1 MSPPVAA
8 RRSSFSRAR
17 SFLAWPRWTR
27 CRIMTARQL
36 TFAANWKMNHG
47 PAEARAFAEKFL
59 ALTPAAEG
67 RRLWF
72 FPPAVSIA
80 ALSDAVKG
88 RQDVSVGAQNVHWEP
103 KGPFTGGISI
113 PMVMEAGARLTLV
126 GHSERRH
133 LFGETDDQVARK
145 TRAAL
150 AAGITPLVCVGE
162 TLAERDGGRTEQVI
176 LRQTGAVLTALQAA
190 DWGRVVLAYEPV
202 WAIGTGKNA
211 TPDDAAQI
219 HELIRM
225 ALSRKGITAR
235 VPILYGG
242 SVNPENVASLLTRPQ
257 LDGVLVGG
265 ASLTP
270 EGWAEVIDR
279 GSKAKVRPSGGYD
292 LIEG

>member
-1 MSPPVAA
+1 MNE
-8 RRSSFSRAR
+8 RK
-17 SFLAWPRWTR
+17 
-27 CRIMTARQL
+27 L

-59 ALTPAAEG
+59 ALTSPMEG
-67 RRLWF
+67 RQLWF
-72 FPPAVSIA
+72 FPA
-80 ALSDAVKG
+80 ALSIAPLADALKG
-88 RQDVSVGAQNVHWEP
+88 RSDVTVGAQNVHWEP
-103 KGPFTGGISI
+103 KGAYTGAISI
-113 PMVMEAGARLTLV
+113 PMVTEVGARLTLV

-133 LFGETDDQVARK
+133 LFGETDEQVGRK

-162 TLAERDGGRTEQVI
+162 TLAERDGGRTEHIIV
-176 LRQTGAVLTALQAA
+176 RQLSAVLVALRSQ
-190 DWGRVVLAYEPV
+190 DWEQVVLAYEPV

-225 ALSRKGITAR
+225 ELGRKGVAHR

-242 SVNPENVASLLTRPQ
+242 SVSPANVASLLSRPQ

-265 ASLTP
+265 ASLNP
-270 EGWAEVIDR
+270 ESWTEVIDR
-279 GSKAKVRPSGGYD
+279 GSKATVRPSGGFD

>member
-1 MSPPVAA
+1 MNE
-8 RRSSFSRAR
+8 RK
-17 SFLAWPRWTR
+17 
-27 CRIMTARQL
+27 L

-47 PAEARAFAEKFL
+47 VAEARAFAQRFL
-59 ALTPAAEG
+59 ALTSAVPD
-67 RRLWF
+67 RSLWF

-80 ALSDAVKG
+80 ALAEAMQG
-88 RQDVSVGAQNVHWEP
+88 RKDVTIGAQNVHWEP
-103 KGPFTGGISI
+103 KGAYTGGISI

-133 LFGETDDQVARK
+133 LFGETDEQVARK

-150 AAGITPLVCVGE
+150 AASITPLVCVGE
-162 TLAERDGGRTEQVI
+162 TLAERDGARTEQVI
-176 LRQTGAVLTALQAA
+176 VRQIGSVMAALQPD
-190 DWGRVVLAYEPV
+190 DWDRVVLAYEPV

-225 ALSRKGITAR
+225 ELSRKNVRAR

-242 SVNPENVASLLTRPQ
+242 SVSPANVASLLTRPQ

-279 GSKAKVRPSGGYD
+279 GSKAKVRPSGGFD
-292 LIEG
+292 LVEG

>member
-1 MSPPVAA
+1 ME
-8 RRSSFSRAR
+8 RA
-17 SFLAWPRWTR
+17 LV
-27 CRIMTARQL
+27 
-36 TFAANWKMNHG
+36 FAANWKMNHG
-47 PAEARAFAEKFL
+47 PREARAFAEKFL
-59 ALTPAAEG
+59 RITSAVEG

-80 ALSDAVKG
+80 ALAETL
-88 RQDVSVGAQNVHWEP
+88 RQRADISIGAQNVHWEP
-103 KGPFTGGISI
+103 TGAFTGGISI
-113 PMVMEAGARLTLV
+113 PMVTEVGARLTLV

-133 LFGETDDQVARK
+133 LFGETDEQVARK

-150 AAGITPLVCVGE
+150 SARITPLVCVGE

-176 LRQTGAVLTALQAA
+176 VRQLASVLQALRPA
-190 DWGRVVLAYEPV
+190 DWAEVMLAYEPV

-225 ALSRKGITAR
+225 ELGRAGVPGR

-242 SVNPENVASLLTRPQ
+242 SVNADNVAQLLTRPQ

-265 ASLTP
+265 ASLDP
-270 EGWAEVIDR
+270 EKWADVIER
-279 GSKAKVRPSGGYD
+279 GSRAKVRPSGGYD
-292 LIEG
+292 IISS